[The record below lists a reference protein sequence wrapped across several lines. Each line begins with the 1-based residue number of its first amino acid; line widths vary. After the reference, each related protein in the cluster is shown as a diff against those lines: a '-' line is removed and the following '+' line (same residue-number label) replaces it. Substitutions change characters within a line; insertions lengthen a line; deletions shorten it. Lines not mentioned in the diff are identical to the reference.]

1 MSKLQGEDLH
11 RTYHSVGG
19 KEAPCGYR
27 HHPRRPE
34 YLSVPV
40 RLRKH
45 PDATIGSSG
54 VAEGKWSGILSVV
67 ASVQWGL
74 LDEEL
79 SPDVYNRGDGDIS
92 HWKEK

>member
-1 MSKLQGEDLH
+1 MAVS
-11 RTYHSVGG
+11 
-19 KEAPCGYR
+19 
-27 HHPRRPE
+27 
-34 YLSVPV
+34 
-40 RLRKH
+40 LRKFISSIVIGEA

-79 SPDVYNRGDGDIS
+79 SPDVYNRGYGDTS
-92 HWKEK
+92 RWKGKRPNADQTSWAGLTRARAACE